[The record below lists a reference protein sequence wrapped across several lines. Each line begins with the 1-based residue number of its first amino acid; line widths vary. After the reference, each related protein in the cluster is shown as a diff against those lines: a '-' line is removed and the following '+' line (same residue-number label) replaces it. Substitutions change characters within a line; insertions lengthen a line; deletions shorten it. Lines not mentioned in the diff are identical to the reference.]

1 MAAVQ
6 LIIMPAIVC
15 GLVIGAYEAILVHRD
30 VSIPTHRFGHMLHA
44 LVYALIAVFFT
55 MNAGFI
61 YSSFGFLHQVPLLQ
75 HIIVFQIAV
84 GLITVIKVHGASAAI
99 RGSFG
104 MASVGMRET
113 WAHSLIIGALVVA
126 APYVWPIVAP
136 FLPAWLK

>member
-1 MAAVQ
+1 MAVQ
-6 LIIMPAIVC
+6 LIIVPALVC
-15 GLVIGAYEAILVHRD
+15 GAVIGAYEAILVHRD
-30 VSIPTHRFGHMLHA
+30 VSVPTHRFGHMLHA

-55 MNAGFI
+55 MNATFI
-61 YSSFGFLHQVPLLQ
+61 YANFAFLHKIPLLQ

-104 MASVGMRET
+104 MGSLGMKET

-126 APYVWPIVAP
+126 APYVWPIAAP
-136 FLPAWLK
+136 FLPNWLK